1 MKLSHW
7 EVDLKLIFS
16 INKKHQQTAKP
27 VYAVS
32 FVDYLCNLLNLH
44 CSESPLLI
52 VQKALSGGHTTF

>member
-32 FVDYLCNLLNLH
+32 FVDYLCNLLDLH
-44 CSESPLLI
+44 CSVALI
-52 VQKALSGGHTTF
+52 ALI